1 MKTLDSILAQRRET
15 IRSYQTFDLRRAS
28 QRIERQFAFYSANLH
43 NIVPLLPKKVY
54 PEIFRQLHAN
64 RRLSFLDVE
73 HAPHGHILNISG
85 WDERWAAGLRHRPA
99 IICTYHTGSYRLIN
113 YLLAKAGVPF
123 SLLVANGAYRQEQ
136 QAMQALYTSLAQQ
149 AGITLDM
156 ELMDAEQPHALI
168 QMARAA
174 KRGRSLLVYIDG
186 NTGTTVAGEAYRNL
200 LQIDF
205 GLQHMAVRKG
215 MAALAHRLGLPIHPV
230 LCERAPDKHFRYGHS
245 IAYHHLPSLL
255 PLPNESQHDFAD
267 RATRTLYAQLATFVT
282 RQPEQWEGWLNVH
295 NQLILDT
302 EPHPAP
308 DLDDPDLWATYRAG
322 NRAYLLHR
330 PSYYTYPVPWK
341 LYRQYWGV
349 CNVHFFSDI
358 HTP

>member
-136 QAMQALYTSLAQQ
+136 QAMQTLYTSLVQQ

-174 KRGRSLLVYIDG
+174 KRGRSLLIYIDG
-186 NTGTTVAGEAYRNL
+186 NTGTTVAGEVYRNL